1 MFNDK
6 QQAVSS
12 VQRVGQVEIQ
22 SAIVEDVYRVS
33 ATIKAK
39 TVAMCRQARPRT
51 RTKLELNQNLAVAVA
66 VDVAASL

>member
-6 QQAVSS
+6 QQ
-12 VQRVGQVEIQ
+12 QRVGQLEIQ

-39 TVAMCRQARPRT
+39 TVAMCHASQETART
-51 RTKLELNQNLAVAVA
+51 NEIEGTGTESVAVT
-66 VDVAASL
+66 VAAFAL